1 MIVNVSAA
9 ILVVTSFVI
18 MFFVMKTLMS
28 AFPLRFVRLF
38 ITNSRGCNAS
48 ISRREI
54 TTMSFEADFSTHGNL
69 WIANGVT
76 HTFYFFWDDG
86 ANASD
91 YEDVW
96 IVPQDFSDLSGFEN
110 GPLGPCFSIS
120 GFGVTLGYKDFQSP
134 RVFQYRTITNHN
146 LHTFNL
152 DQPGGINFAFNLIR
166 IPGRG

>member
-1 MIVNVSAA
+1 
-9 ILVVTSFVI
+9 
-18 MFFVMKTLMS
+18 
-28 AFPLRFVRLF
+28 
-38 ITNSRGCNAS
+38 
-48 ISRREI
+48 
-54 TTMSFEADFSTHGNL
+54 MSFEADFSTHGNL

-134 RVFQYRTITNHN
+134 RVFHYRTITNHN